1 MCDKTA
7 FVSWRS
13 GRSVGDSCGGIRLSV
28 FARALLACGV
38 LACGILGGIFADGYR
53 PGDGI
58 STAERKRTAFGAG
71 VFLLMFAL
79 GSGRY
84 LEAEKSRQAYLGE
97 LQDGMYVTVQ
107 GRLREN
113 RYRKIDMSMN

>member
-1 MCDKTA
+1 MTKRPLCLGA
-7 FVSWRS
+7 AGVLS
-13 GRSVGDSCGGIRLSV
+13 GILAAAYGWSV

-58 STAERKRTAFGAG
+58 SPAERKRTAFGAG

-84 LEAEKSRQAYLGE
+84 LEAEESRQVAAPSYPSVAVCGVGCSMFVDICLN
-97 LQDGMYVTVQ
+97 
-107 GRLREN
+107 GRVS
-113 RYRKIDMSMN
+113 D

>member
-1 MCDKTA
+1 MTKRPLCLGA
-7 FVSWRS
+7 AGVLS
-13 GRSVGDSCGGIRLSV
+13 GILAAAYGWSV

-58 STAERKRTAFGAG
+58 SPAERKRTAFGAG

-79 GSGRY
+79 
-84 LEAEKSRQAYLGE
+84 
-97 LQDGMYVTVQ
+97 
-107 GRLREN
+107 
-113 RYRKIDMSMN
+113 